1 MILQICV
8 LHNCICTV
16 WAGAMDIY
24 TGYMSSVQ
32 CTCQSEDD
40 SSQYIYIYTA
50 IMGYLTFMLPCKY
63 FSVNVFKMHPLA
75 HRNPL
80 CLYTCAD

>member
-8 LHNCICTV
+8 LHNCICTL

-40 SSQYIYIYTA
+40 SSQYIYIYCYN
-50 IMGYLTFMLPCKY
+50 G
-63 FSVNVFKMHPLA
+63 VFDFYAALQILFCECFQNAPTGTQESFVFVHM
-75 HRNPL
+75 
-80 CLYTCAD
+80 C